1 MPVSDYK
8 ILIVDDEEDILE
20 IVGFN
25 LRKAGYQVYT
35 ANSANIALELAK
47 KLIPQVII
55 LDIMMFGK
63 DGIEL
68 CIEIRKIPFLSD
80 SIISFFT
87 ARSEIELKELAL
99 GCGAHDY
106 ITKPIRPNELVNR
119 VHELVRLYI
128 SSPSSKH

>member
-25 LRKAGYQVYT
+25 LRKAGYKVYT
-35 ANSANIALELAK
+35 APTADIAIEIAK
-47 KLIPQVII
+47 IHIPHIII
-55 LDIMMFGK
+55 LDIMMPGI

-68 CIEIRKIPFLSD
+68 CREIRKISYLKD

-106 ITKPIRPNELVNR
+106 ITKPIRPNDLVNK

>member
-1 MPVSDYK
+1 MSESEYK

-35 ANSANIALELAK
+35 APTAIIALEIAK
-47 KLIPQVII
+47 IHIPHIII
-55 LDIMMFGK
+55 LDIMMPGK
-63 DGIEL
+63 DGIAL
-68 CIEIRKIPFLSD
+68 CAEIRKIPYLSD

-87 ARSEIELKELAL
+87 ARSEIEIKELAL